1 MKMWKKTMAMLMC
14 ATMAV
19 GSFAACNKDG
29 DSSSNDSTPTPPAP
43 PAPTAEEL
51 ATAAAEAYV
60 NGAID
65 TLKNAKSFKVVI
77 NVNNKD
83 VTDYFGEDGETV
95 DPELQE
101 TDEGSSTVEIIL
113 SQDGDGVAIHTT
125 EIEVDTYNYDD
136 EETGAEIE
144 VTNTNVN
151 ETIMKGGVEYSRY
164 YYYDDSMTAD
174 EIAAAKAEKWN
185 KYTEAEEGAE
195 GEMAVTSIIS
205 EELIQKLLDTK
216 EVEDAYNMLI
226 DALTGELKTKI
237 LSETVADGN
246 FVWEYDFADEVNAIL
261 AYIEGIDETKDT
273 LGKVVNEVLAE
284 VAPGLTAEALI
295 GQLKAYSKMTVADA
309 LKNIDTMLAE
319 YETSL
324 QGIKDAIFNSEIM
337 GVLLTDEGILAAT
350 GLDAATIQSIKDWKF
365 ASLQEAGNEVGSAI
379 VGELING
386 LLLQQGIVEA
396 PEEGEEPIDYVA
408 QFLAEAEANLAMT
421 FEELGMEM
429 PDMAGNL
436 AKKLEGT
443 YGVSFDTTSKALKT
457 INFSFYAELVSYEED
472 YNEATDE
479 YDLVVGYYTQIID
492 MDITVS
498 EISASTVTIN
508 APAEADIYADAEA

>member
-19 GSFAACNKDG
+19 GSFAACNKDND
-29 DSSSNDSTPTPPAP
+29 DSSTNNPPAP

-51 ATAAAEAYV
+51 ATAASEAYV

-83 VTDYFGEDGETV
+83 VTDYFGEDGKTV

-101 TDEGSSTVEIIL
+101 SDEGSTTVEIIL
-113 SQDGDGVAIHTT
+113 SQDGDGVAIQTKS
-125 EIEVDTYNYDD
+125 IDVGTYGYYD
-136 EETGAEIE
+136 EETEKEVE
-144 VTNTNVN
+144 VT
-151 ETIMKGGVEYSRY
+151 ETEVSESIMKGGVEYSRY
-164 YYYDDSMTAD
+164 YCYDDSMTAD
-174 EIAAAKAEKWN
+174 EIAAAKAEKWD
-185 KYTEAEEGAE
+185 KYTEEDADAEES
-195 GEMAVTSIIS
+195 TSVIS

-226 DALTGELKTKI
+226 DALKGELKTKI

-246 FVWEYDFADEVNAIL
+246 FVWEYDFADEVNAVI
-261 AYIEGIDETKDT
+261 AYIEAIDETKDT
-273 LGKVVNEVLAE
+273 LGGVINDVLAE

-309 LKNIDTMLAE
+309 LKNIDTMLAQ

-337 GVLLTDEGILAAT
+337 GVLLADEGILTAT

-365 ASLQEAGNEVGSAI
+365 ASLQEEGNEIGGAI
-379 VGELING
+379 VGDLING
-386 LLLQQGIVEA
+386 LLLQQGIVEPPA
-396 PEEGEEPIDYVA
+396 EGEDPVDYVA
-408 QFLAEAEANLAMT
+408 QYLAMAEASLAMT
-421 FEELGMEM
+421 FEELDITL
-429 PDMAGNL
+429 PDMAGNV

-443 YGVSFDTTSKALKT
+443 YGVSFDTTSSALKT
-457 INFSFYAELVSYEED
+457 INFSFDAELVSYEKD
-472 YNEATDE
+472 YNEETDE
-479 YDLVVGYYTQIID
+479 YDVVIGYYTEIID
-492 MDITVS
+492 LDITVS
-498 EISASTVTIN
+498 EISASTVTVN
-508 APAEADIYADAEA
+508 APAAEDIADVAA